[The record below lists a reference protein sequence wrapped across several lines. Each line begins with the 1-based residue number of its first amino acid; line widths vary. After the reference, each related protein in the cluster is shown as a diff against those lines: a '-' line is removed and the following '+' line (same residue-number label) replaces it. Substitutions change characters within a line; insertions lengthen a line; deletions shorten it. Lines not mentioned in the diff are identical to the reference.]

1 MKLLFISLG
10 CDKNLVDSEVMLGLI
25 RRKGYEIT
33 NEEREA
39 EVIVVNTCCF
49 VNDAK
54 EESIATLLEMARL
67 KEDGKAK
74 VLLAAGCL
82 AQRYKDE
89 IQKEIPEVDGILG
102 TTGYEEIVSAIEEA
116 LEGKRPAHLKD
127 IDYLPKAMEDRVLTT
142 GGYYSYLKIAEGCDK
157 HCTYCIIPKIRGKY
171 RSIPMEELV
180 RQAGVLAEKGVVEL
194 SLVAQETTR
203 YGVDLYGKKMLP
215 ELLRKLCQIEG
226 LRWIR
231 ILYCYPEE
239 ITEELL
245 MTIRQEEKICKYLD
259 MPIQHAS
266 DPVLKK
272 MGRKTNRRELE
283 ATIAKIREL
292 VPGIT
297 LRTTLISGFPG
308 ETQEDHQLLLSF
320 VREQGFDRLGVFAY
334 SQEEDTPAAA
344 MEGQLEEEVKEA
356 RRDEI
361 MAAQQEIA
369 FHKAQEKIAQTVT
382 VLVEGVIPEDG
393 VYIGRTQGDAP
404 DVDGYLFFSS
414 SHELIS
420 GDMVRVLV
428 TDAKG
433 YDLVGELA

>member
-272 MGRKTNRRELE
+272 MGRRTNRRELE

-308 ETQEDHQLLLSF
+308 ETQEDHQSLLSF

>member
-369 FHKAQEKIAQTVT
+369 FHKAQEKISQTVT

>member
-272 MGRKTNRRELE
+272 MGRRTNRRELE

-308 ETQEDHQLLLSF
+308 ETQEDHQSLLSF

-344 MEGQLEEEVKEA
+344 MEGQLPEEVKEA

>member
-102 TTGYEEIVSAIEEA
+102 TTGYEDIVSAIEEA

-308 ETQEDHQLLLSF
+308 ETQEDHQSLLSF

>member
-157 HCTYCIIPKIRGKY
+157 HCTYCIIPRIRGKY

-369 FHKAQEKIAQTVT
+369 FHKAQEKISQTVT